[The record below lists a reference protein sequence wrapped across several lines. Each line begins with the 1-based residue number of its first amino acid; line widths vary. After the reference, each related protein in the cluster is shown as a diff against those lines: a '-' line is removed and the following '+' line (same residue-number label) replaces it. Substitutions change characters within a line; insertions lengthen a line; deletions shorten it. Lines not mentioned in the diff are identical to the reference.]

1 MQLLNFVILFNT
13 TISIAHI
20 YFTFHTVFWKQPFL
34 DRVDLHYLS
43 YSVTSLKS
51 SFIIEHML
59 YTVKQWLPTFFLLQD
74 PKFGTAAALYITS
87 DPMNVVRN
95 NGPLSNTF
103 FLRCTINDAKGGFG
117 KSVEAIVNV
126 DA

>member
-1 MQLLNFVILFNT
+1 M
-13 TISIAHI
+13 
-20 YFTFHTVFWKQPFL
+20 
-34 DRVDLHYLS
+34 LH
-43 YSVTSLKS
+43 
-51 SFIIEHML
+51 
-59 YTVKQWLPTFFLLQD
+59 TVKQWLPTFFLLQISKQKWEYFVPLWVEKAFYD
-74 PKFGTAAALYITS
+74 IFIENLSLNLKYMKNCQTLSWEPLLYITS